1 MIRITRGGW
10 IAYACAIAAIAADQ
24 VAKTLVVTNLGEGT
38 LHPVIW
44 PLAFRRTWNDGVSF
58 GLLQSGGMLGRWAF
72 VAFSL
77 AVATL
82 LAVWANKS
90 ARLPAVGL
98 GLVMGGAIGNAL
110 DRAIYGR
117 VVDFVDVTGL
127 GFFPWIFNTA
137 DSFITVGVALLLL
150 DSLRPQR
157 PA

>member
-1 MIRITRGGW
+1 MSRITRTGW
-10 IAYACAIAAIAADQ
+10 IAYGLAVAAVALDQ
-24 VAKTLVVTNLGEGT
+24 VAKTLVVRNLTEGL
-38 LHPVIW
+38 LHPVLW

-58 GLLQSGGMLGRWAF
+58 GLLQSTGLIGRWGF

-82 LAVWANKS
+82 LGVWANKS
-90 ARLPAVGL
+90 ERLPAVGL

-157 PA
+157 PV

>member
-1 MIRITRGGW
+1 MNRITRTGW
-10 IAYACAIAAIAADQ
+10 IAYIIAVAAIAFDQ
-24 VAKTLVVTNLGEGT
+24 VAKTLVVQNLAEGM
-38 LHPVIW
+38 LHPVLW

-58 GLLQSGGMLGRWAF
+58 GLLQSMGLIGRWGF
-72 VAFSL
+72 VVFSL

-82 LAVWANKS
+82 LGVWANKS
-90 ARLPAVGL
+90 ERLPAVGL

-117 VVDFVDVTGL
+117 VVDFVDVSGL

-137 DSFITVGVALLLL
+137 DSFISVGVALLLL

>member
-1 MIRITRGGW
+1 MNRITRMGW
-10 IAYACAIAAIAADQ
+10 LAYGCAVLAVIVDQ
-24 VAKTLVVTNLGEGT
+24 IAKTLVVTHLGEGVS
-38 LHPVIW
+38 HAVVW
-44 PLAFRRTWNDGVSF
+44 PLAFHRTWNDGVSF
-58 GLLQSGGMLGRWAF
+58 GLLQAGGAIGRWAF

-77 AVATL
+77 GVATL

-90 ARLPAVGL
+90 TRLPAVGL

-110 DRAIYGR
+110 DRALYGR
-117 VVDFVDVTGL
+117 VVDFLDASAL

>member
-1 MIRITRGGW
+1 MSRITRGGW
-10 IAYACAIAAIAADQ
+10 IAYFIAVAVIAIDQ
-24 VAKTLVVTNLGEGT
+24 VAKTLVVTNFAEGVS
-38 LHPVIW
+38 HPVVW
-44 PLAFRRTWNDGVSF
+44 PLVFRRTWNDGVSF
-58 GLLQSGGMLGRWAF
+58 GLLQATGTLGRWGF
-72 VAFSL
+72 VIFSL

-82 LAVWANKS
+82 LGIWANKS
-90 ARLPAVGL
+90 TRLPAVGL

-117 VVDFVDVTGL
+117 VVDFLDASAL

-137 DSFITVGVALLLL
+137 DSFITIGVVLLLL

>member
-1 MIRITRGGW
+1 MNRITRTGW
-10 IAYACAIAAIAADQ
+10 LAYGCAVAAVLIDQ
-24 VAKTLVVTNLGEGT
+24 IAKTLAVTHLPEGVSHAVV
-38 LHPVIW
+38 W
-44 PLAFRRTWNDGVSF
+44 PLALRRTWNDGMSF
-58 GLLQSGGMLGRWAF
+58 GLLQSSGPIARWGF

-77 AVATL
+77 GVATL

-90 ARLPAVGL
+90 PRLPAVGL

-110 DRAIYGR
+110 DRALYGR
-117 VVDFVDVTGL
+117 VVDFLDVDAL